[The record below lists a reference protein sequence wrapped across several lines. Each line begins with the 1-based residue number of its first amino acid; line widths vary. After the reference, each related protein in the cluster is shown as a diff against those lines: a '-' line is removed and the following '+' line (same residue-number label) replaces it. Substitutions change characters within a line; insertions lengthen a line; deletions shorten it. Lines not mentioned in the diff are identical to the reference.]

1 VGRRGGGGR
10 RSDRR
15 GRRGSRAGGE
25 KESLEGGLNM
35 ELLEFARGP
44 ALQAAMAIFAF
55 GVVFRIVSLFL
66 LPRTRDASE
75 GSSREKPVVVAALR
89 EIVRRLWPQNA
100 YMNRTVFPLING
112 YVFHL
117 GLAICLF
124 GFLPHILFFED
135 LFGLSWPHLPNNVIY
150 AIGVVTIGSMIAA
163 LGMRMANP
171 AQKIISTFD
180 DWFSWL
186 VTFLPVITGLIATS
200 HLGARYETL
209 MAIHLL
215 SVALLL
221 IWLPFGK
228 LMHFFLVFVTR
239 SQTGAHLSH
248 RGAQL

>member
-1 VGRRGGGGR
+1 
-10 RSDRR
+10 
-15 GRRGSRAGGE
+15 
-25 KESLEGGLNM
+25 M

-44 ALQAAMAIFAF
+44 ALQFAITIFVA

-66 LPRTRDASE
+66 MWRTRDSSE
-75 GSSREKPVVVAALR
+75 GSSRQRPVVVAAIR
-89 EIVRRLWPQNA
+89 EIIRRLWPQAA
-100 YMNRTVFPLING
+100 YKQRTMFPLING
-112 YVFHL
+112 YVMHI
-117 GLAICLF
+117 GLALCVF
-124 GFLPHILFFED
+124 FLMPHILFIKD
-135 LFGLSWPHLPNNVIY
+135 LFGFSWAGLPNNVVY
-150 AIGVVTIGSMIAA
+150 AIGVVTVGSMIAA
-163 LGMRMANP
+163 LAMRYANP
-171 AQKIISTFD
+171 AQRIISTFD

-209 MAIHLL
+209 LGLHIL